1 MGLIDKAKDAL
12 DGSEEPQDSGS
23 SDTGADSAH
32 DEGTIAGKRDGFSE
46 QVETK
51 NDTAQNAE

>member
-1 MGLIDKAKDAL
+1 MGFIDKAKDKV
-12 DGSEEPQDSGS
+12 GSEN
-23 SDTGADSAH
+23 GASETAETEADAST
-32 DEGTIAGKRDGFSE
+32 EQGTIAGKRDNFSQ